1 MGGKCISPHYS
12 LTYIDIDA
20 LIVRDKVIEYMYEFD
35 DGWSHKMT
43 DAGRG
48 PATDNITCVDGTG
61 HGVGEDVNREG
72 WRELKAANRAVNPS
86 SEQRG
91 KMELY
96 EKQCNN
102 GDRHGFVG
110 VSVIWTG
117 IAMHQRA
124 DEMVGSL
131 VLPLSTRM
139 PDSRHSR
146 QAKGEEDATIAT
158 CRTLPLRDRT

>member
-20 LIVRDKVIEYMYEFD
+20 LIVRDKVIEYTYEFD

-102 GDRHGFVG
+102 GDRHGLGGGREFVFDRDL
-110 VSVIWTG
+110 VNS
-117 IAMHQRA
+117 ML
-124 DEMVGSL
+124 SL
-131 VLPLSTRM
+131 DDL
-139 PDSRHSR
+139 
-146 QAKGEEDATIAT
+146 
-158 CRTLPLRDRT
+158 